1 MKARYVFLALTL
13 VAVALFAQQIEEGV
27 GGQGAMLFEAGGS
40 ARSLA
45 MGQAYTAIADQ
56 GEAVL
61 YNPAGLGQIHSAKL
75 SLLGGTL
82 YGNTYQSVLA
92 YNMPWATYGTFGLAY
107 AGAFGAL
114 EETTAPDGTNIA
126 AEDGMSN
133 SGVMISYAKKFSA
146 FSVGLAP
153 KILFSRLSDEQ
164 ALAFDVD
171 VGFMLYPLSPILA
184 KKLTSSLPYDL
195 VTLGVAAKNLLA
207 ARLDYTPNNDI
218 DEPAN
223 PRIIRAGLGIR
234 LLDNR
239 VKLAS
244 DISYTLDDNEVF
256 GWYEGLEVYPA
267 RLLAL
272 RAGINHNFFSFGL
285 GVNTDLSRSV
295 ALEVDYAF
303 MMNYASEFLLEP
315 IHKVSLNLNLKNVA
329 GLWLASRPVELNSP
343 ADYAEISVN
352 GAAQFKGRIKRW
364 VFEIKD
370 AGGNVVYR
378 KAQDVY
384 GEIDELP
391 SKFTWNG
398 VNSIR
403 GGQVDK
409 GTYYYQITI
418 TDKLGDK
425 IVYEGLLLK
434 VDWKG
439 VRR

>member
-13 VAVALFAQQIEEGV
+13 VVGLAFAQASVEGS

-114 EETTAPDGTNIA
+114 EETIDPDGNNID

-207 ARLDYTPNNDI
+207 ATMDYTGSGM
-218 DEPAN
+218 EPAN

-285 GVNTDLSRSV
+285 GVNTDLSHSV

-315 IHKVSLNLNLKNVA
+315 VHKVSLNLNLKSVA
-329 GLWLASRPVELNSP
+329 GLWLASRPAELNSP

>member
-1 MKARYVFLALTL
+1 MKARYVFIALTL
-13 VAVALFAQQIEEGV
+13 VVGLAFAQASVEGS

-45 MGQAYTAIADQ
+45 MGQAFTALADQ

-75 SLLGGTL
+75 SLLGGSL
-82 YGNTYQSVLA
+82 YGSTYQSVLA

-107 AGAFGAL
+107 VGAFGAL
-114 EETTAPDGTNIA
+114 EETTTPDGTNIA

-146 FSVGLAP
+146 FGVGLAP
-153 KILFSRLSDEQ
+153 KLLFSRLSDEQ

-171 VGFMLYPLSPILA
+171 VGFMFYPLSLILA
-184 KKLTSSLPYDL
+184 KKLTGSIPYDL

-207 ARLDYTPNNDI
+207 ATMDYTGSGM
-218 DEPAN
+218 EPAN
-223 PRIIRAGLGIR
+223 PRIVRAGLGIR

-244 DISYTLDDNEVF
+244 DISYTLDDNGIF

-267 RLLAL
+267 KLLAL
-272 RAGINHNFFSFGL
+272 RAGINQNFFSFGL
-285 GVNTDLSRSV
+285 GVNTELSRSV

-303 MMNYASEFLLEP
+303 MYHYASGAKMLEP
-315 IHKVSLNLNLKNVA
+315 VHKLSLNFDLKNVA
-329 GLWLASRPVELNSP
+329 GLWLASRPAELNSP
-343 ADYAEISVN
+343 ADYAEITVN
-352 GAAQFKGRIKRW
+352 GASQFKRRIKRW

-403 GGQVDK
+403 GGQVDND
-409 GTYYYQITI
+409 TYYYQITI

>member
-1 MKARYVFLALTL
+1 MMKARYVFIALTL
-13 VAVALFAQQIEEGV
+13 VVGLAFAQTVEGT

-45 MGQAYTAIADQ
+45 MGQAFTALADQ

-82 YGNTYQSVLA
+82 YGSTYQSVLA

-107 AGAFGAL
+107 VGAFGAL
-114 EETTAPDGTNIA
+114 EETIDPYGNNIPDA
-126 AEDGMSN
+126 DAGMSN

-146 FSVGLAP
+146 FGVGLAP
-153 KILFSRLSDEQ
+153 KLLFSTLSDEQ

-171 VGFMLYPLSPILA
+171 VGFMFYPLSLILA
-184 KKLTSSLPYDL
+184 KKLTGSIPYDL

-207 ARLDYTPNNDI
+207 ATMDYTGSGM
-218 DEPAN
+218 EPAN
-223 PRIIRAGLGIR
+223 PRIVRAGLGIR

-244 DISYTLDDNEVF
+244 DVSYTLDDNSVF

-267 RLLAL
+267 KLLAL

-285 GVNTDLSRSV
+285 GVNAELSRSV

-315 IHKVSLNLNLKNVA
+315 VHKVSLNLTLKNVA
-329 GLWLASRPVELNSP
+329 GLWLASRPAELNSP
-343 ADYAEISVN
+343 ADYAEITVN
-352 GAAQFKGRIKRW
+352 GASQFKRRIKRW

-403 GGQVDK
+403 GGQVDS

>member
-1 MKARYVFLALTL
+1 MKARYVFIALTL
-13 VAVALFAQQIEEGV
+13 VVGLAIAQPVTEGT

-45 MGQAYTAIADQ
+45 MGQAFTALADQ

-82 YGNTYQSVLA
+82 YGSTYQSVLA

-107 AGAFGAL
+107 VGAFGVL
-114 EETTAPDGTNIA
+114 EETIDPYGNNID

-146 FSVGLAP
+146 FGVGLAP

-171 VGFMLYPLSPILA
+171 AGFMLYPIAFFIANKP
-184 KKLTSSLPYDL
+184 TTSLPYDL
-195 VTLGVAAKNLLA
+195 VTLGVSLKNLLA
-207 ARLDYTPNNDI
+207 ATMDYTGSGM
-218 DEPAN
+218 EPAN
-223 PRIIRAGLGIR
+223 PRIVRAGLGIR

-244 DISYTLDDNEVF
+244 DISYTLDDNGVF
-256 GWYEGLEVYPA
+256 GWYEGLEVYPVK
-267 RLLAL
+267 LLAL
-272 RAGINHNFFSFGL
+272 RAGINQNFFSFGL
-285 GVNTDLSRSV
+285 GVNTELSRSV

-315 IHKVSLNLNLKNVA
+315 VHKVSLNLNLKNVA
-329 GLWLASRPVELNSP
+329 GLWLASRPGELNSP
-343 ADYAEISVN
+343 ADYAEITVN
-352 GAAQFKGRIKRW
+352 GASQFKRRIKRW

-391 SKFTWNG
+391 AKFTWNG

-403 GGQVDK
+403 GGQVDSD
-409 GTYYYQITI
+409 TYYYQITI
-418 TDKLGDK
+418 IDKLGDK

>member
-1 MKARYVFLALTL
+1 MKSKYTVIAIALTL
-13 VAVALFAQQIEEGV
+13 VAGLAFAQVTEGI

-45 MGQAYTAIADQ
+45 MGQAFTALADQ

-75 SLLGGTL
+75 SLLGGSL

-107 AGAFGAL
+107 VGAFGAL
-114 EETTAPDGTNIA
+114 EETVDADGNYIDAPDGMN
-126 AEDGMSN
+126 N
-133 SGVMISYAKKFSA
+133 SGVMISYAKKFSVVG
-146 FSVGLAP
+146 VGLAP
-153 KILFSRLSDEQ
+153 KLLFSKLSDEQ
-164 ALAFDVD
+164 ALAFDID
-171 VGFMLYPLSPILA
+171 AGFMLYPIGFIIANRP
-184 KKLTSSLPYDL
+184 TSRLPYDL
-195 VTLGVAAKNLLA
+195 VTLGVSAKNLLA
-207 ARLDYTPNNDI
+207 ATMDYTGSGM
-218 DEPAN
+218 EPAN
-223 PRIIRAGLGIR
+223 PRIVRAGLAIR

-244 DISYTLDDNEVF
+244 DISYMLNEDGVF

-267 RLLAL
+267 KLLAL
-272 RAGINHNFFSFGL
+272 RAGINHNFFTFGV
-285 GVNTDLSRSV
+285 GVNAELSRSV

-315 IHKVSLNLNLKNVA
+315 IHKVSLNLNLKSVA
-329 GLWLASRPVELNSP
+329 GLWLSSRPAELNSP
-343 ADYAEISVN
+343 AEYADVTVN
-352 GAAQFKGRIKRW
+352 GASSFRGRAKRW

-403 GGQVDK
+403 GGQVDN
-409 GTYYYQITI
+409 GTYYYHITI
-418 TDKLGDK
+418 IDKLGDK

-434 VDWKG
+434 IDWKG

>member
-1 MKARYVFLALTL
+1 MMKARHVFLALTL

-107 AGAFGAL
+107 AGAFGTL
-114 EETTAPDGTNIA
+114 EETTTPDGTNIA

-207 ARLDYTPNNDI
+207 ATMDYTGSGM
-218 DEPAN
+218 EPAN

-329 GLWLASRPVELNSP
+329 GLWLASRPAELNSP

>member
-1 MKARYVFLALTL
+1 MKARHVFLALTL

-107 AGAFGAL
+107 AGAFGTL
-114 EETTAPDGTNIA
+114 EETTTPDGTNIA

-207 ARLDYTPNNDI
+207 ATMDYTGSGM
-218 DEPAN
+218 EPAN

-329 GLWLASRPVELNSP
+329 GLWLASRPAELNSP

>member
-1 MKARYVFLALTL
+1 MKARYALLLLPL

-107 AGAFGAL
+107 VGAFGAL

>member
-1 MKARYVFLALTL
+1 MKARYVFIALTL
-13 VAVALFAQQIEEGV
+13 VVGLAFAQTFEGT

-45 MGQAYTAIADQ
+45 MGQAFTALADQ

-82 YGNTYQSVLA
+82 YGSTYQSVLA

-107 AGAFGAL
+107 VGAFGAL
-114 EETTAPDGTNIA
+114 EETIDPYGNNIDA
-126 AEDGMSN
+126 DAGMSN

-146 FSVGLAP
+146 FGVGLAP

-184 KKLTSSLPYDL
+184 KKLTGSIPYDL

-207 ARLDYTPNNDI
+207 PTMNYTGSGM
-218 DEPAN
+218 EPAN
-223 PRIIRAGLGIR
+223 PRIVRAGLGIR

-244 DISYTLDDNEVF
+244 DISYTLDDNGIF

-267 RLLAL
+267 KLLAL

-285 GVNTDLSRSV
+285 GVNAELSHSV

-315 IHKVSLNLNLKNVA
+315 VHKVSLNLNLKNVA
-329 GLWLASRPVELNSP
+329 GLWLASRPAELNSP
-343 ADYAEISVN
+343 ADYAEITVN
-352 GAAQFKGRIKRW
+352 GASQFKRRIKRW

-391 SKFTWNG
+391 AKFTWNG

-403 GGQVDK
+403 GGQVDS